1 MKGKIMK
8 GIIFLILIS
17 TVMLFAACSK
27 KEEVKDEAKT
37 PENYE
42 KIKGNLKSYSPTKI
56 TADISH
62 LTDREKQLIKKL
74 AEVGHLADQIFW
86 KQSCPDAVAVRD
98 SLSKLT
104 DEVSQTYYKYV
115 KVNYGPYDKLDE
127 YNRFVGTGAEKR
139 PAVGGFYPT
148 DLTKEEFEKYL
159 AAHPDQKESLES
171 QYTIVVRDG
180 DKLKAIPYHEA
191 YPEQLEMAKL
201 LDEAAELADE
211 PTFKN
216 YLKLRANAL
225 RTDDYFESDMA
236 WMDIR
241 NSNIDFVIGPIEN
254 YEDALFNYKAAHEA
268 VIMIKDIEATKQ
280 FEKFLSL
287 IPEFQKNLPVD
298 KKLLPTGGVKSEGS
312 QINLVNVAFF
322 GGDCQK
328 GTKTIAASLPNDPKV
343 REAKGGKNSMYIN
356 MMTAKF
362 EKIVVPIAKILL
374 DPSIANMADSK
385 CFLSFVTLHEVS
397 HTLGREYVL
406 GKEDLAIRKAL
417 QERYTPLEET
427 KADILSMY
435 NHFYLRDKK
444 IYDNEYI
451 KRAMATYIAG
461 LYRSIRF
468 GSESA
473 HGKANLIQLNF
484 LRSKGAITKLPNGKF
499 TFDEKLFFEKVKELA
514 NLVLTVQA
522 NGDYEQAGQIL
533 SQYAVMSDE
542 LKAEINLLKDIPRD
556 LDTEYEY

>member
-1 MKGKIMK
+1 MKD
-8 GIIFLILIS
+8 IIFLLLIS
-17 TVMLFAACSK
+17 TVLLISSCSP
-27 KEEVKDEAKT
+27 KEEASQESAV

-42 KIKGNLKSYSPTKI
+42 NIKAHLESYSHTKI
-56 TADISH
+56 SADISH
-62 LTDREKQLIKKL
+62 LSDREKELIKKL
-74 AEVGHLADQIFW
+74 AEVGHLADKIFW
-86 KQSCPDAVAVRD
+86 RQSCPDAVAVRD
-98 SLSKLT
+98 SLAALN

-115 KVNYGPYDKLDE
+115 KVNFGPYDKLDE
-127 YNRFVGTGAEKR
+127 YNRFVGEGPARR
-139 PAVGGFYPT
+139 PEVGGFYPV
-148 DLTKEEFEKYL
+148 DLTKEEFEKYI
-159 AAHPDQKESLES
+159 ADHPEQKDELES

-180 DKLKAIPYHEA
+180 DKLKTIPYHEA

-216 YLKLRANAL
+216 YLKLRAKAL
-225 RTDDYFESDMA
+225 RNDDYFESDMA
-236 WMDIR
+236 WMDIK

-268 VIMIKDIEATKQ
+268 VIMVKDVEATKQ
-280 FEKFLSL
+280 FEQFKSL

-298 KKLLPTGGVKSEGS
+298 KKYIPTGGVKSDGS
-312 QINLVNVAFF
+312 QINLVNVLYF

-343 REAKGGKNSMYIN
+343 REAKGGKNSMYLN

-362 EKIVVPIAKILL
+362 EKIVVPIANVLL
-374 DPSIANMADSK
+374 DPSIANLVDSR

-406 GKEDLAIRKAL
+406 GNEKLAIRKAL

-435 NHFYLRDKK
+435 NHFFLRDKK
-444 IYDNEYI
+444 LYDDDYI

-468 GSESA
+468 GGESA

-484 LRSKGAITKLPNGKF
+484 LRSKGAIVKLPNGKF
-499 TFDEKLFFEKVKELA
+499 NFDENLFFEKVKELA
-514 NLVLTVQA
+514 NLILTVQA
-522 NGDYEQAGQIL
+522 DGSYEKAGEIL

-542 LKAEINLLKDIPRD
+542 LKAEIDLLKDIPRD

>member
-8 GIIFLILIS
+8 GIFFLILIS

-27 KEEVKDEAKT
+27 KEEVKEEAKT

-42 KIKGNLKSYSPTKI
+42 KIKGHLNSYSPTKI

-86 KQSCPDAVAVRD
+86 KQSCHDAVAVRD
-98 SLSKLT
+98 SLSKLD
-104 DEVSQTYYKYV
+104 DEVSKTYLRYV
-115 KVNYGPYDKLDE
+115 KVNFGPYDKLDE
-127 YNRFVGTGAEKR
+127 YKRFVGTGAEKR
-139 PAVGGFYPT
+139 PPVGGFYPE
-148 DLTKEEFEKYL
+148 DLTKEEFEKYI
-159 AAHPDQKESLES
+159 AANPDQKELLES
-171 QYTIVVRDG
+171 QYTLVVRDG
-180 DKLKAIPYHEA
+180 DKLKTIPYHEA

-287 IPEFQKNLPVD
+287 IPEFQKNLPVR
-298 KKLLPTGGVKSEGS
+298 KELIPTGGVKSEGS

-362 EKIVVPIAKILL
+362 EKIVVPIANILL
-374 DPSIANMADSK
+374 DPSIANLTDSK

-406 GKEDLAIRKAL
+406 GQEDLAIRKAL

-435 NHFYLRDKK
+435 NHFFLRDKK
-444 IYDNEYI
+444 IYDDEYI

-484 LRSKGAITKLPNGKF
+484 LLSKGAITKLPNGKF

-542 LKAEINLLKDIPRD
+542 LKAEIDLLKDIPRD

>member
-1 MKGKIMK
+1 MKD
-8 GIIFLILIS
+8 IIFLLLIS
-17 TVMLFAACSK
+17 TVLLISSCSP
-27 KEEVKDEAKT
+27 KEEASQESAV

-42 KIKGNLKSYSPTKI
+42 NIKAHLESYSHTKI
-56 TADISH
+56 SADISH
-62 LTDREKQLIKKL
+62 LSDREKELIKKL
-74 AEVGHLADQIFW
+74 TEVGHLADKIFW
-86 KQSCPDAVAVRD
+86 RQSCPDAVAVRD
-98 SLSKLT
+98 SLAALN

-115 KVNYGPYDKLDE
+115 KVNFGPYDKLDE
-127 YNRFVGTGAEKR
+127 YNRFVGEGPARR
-139 PAVGGFYPT
+139 PEVGGFYPV
-148 DLTKEEFEKYL
+148 DLTKEEFEKYI
-159 AAHPDQKESLES
+159 ADHPEQKDELES

-180 DKLKAIPYHEA
+180 DKLKTIPYHEA

-216 YLKLRANAL
+216 YLKLRAKAL
-225 RTDDYFESDMA
+225 RNDDYFESDMA
-236 WMDIR
+236 WMDIK
-241 NSNIDFVIGPIEN
+241 NSNIDFIIGPIEN

-268 VIMIKDIEATKQ
+268 VIMVKDVEATKQ
-280 FEKFLSL
+280 FEQFKSL

-298 KKLLPTGGVKSEGS
+298 KKYIPTGGVKSDGS
-312 QINLVNVAFF
+312 QINLVNVLYF

-343 REAKGGKNSMYIN
+343 REAKGGKNSMYLN

-362 EKIVVPIAKILL
+362 EKIVVPIANALL
-374 DPSIANMADSK
+374 DPSIANLVDSR

-406 GKEDLAIRKAL
+406 GNEKLAIRKAL

-435 NHFYLRDKK
+435 NHFFLRDKK
-444 IYDNEYI
+444 LYDDDYI
-451 KRAMATYIAG
+451 KRAMATYVAG

-468 GSESA
+468 GGESA

-484 LRSKGAITKLPNGKF
+484 LRSKGAIVKLPNGKF
-499 TFDEKLFFEKVKELA
+499 NFDENLFFEKVKELA
-514 NLVLTVQA
+514 NLILTVQA
-522 NGDYEQAGQIL
+522 DGSYEKAGEIL

-542 LKAEINLLKDIPRD
+542 LKAEIDLLKDIPRD